1 MNKQQRIN
9 RIVAILRDKNGESI
23 KELANQLG
31 VTEMTI
37 RRDIKHL
44 QESRIVRV
52 VSGAVIY
59 NGEPMDESDG
69 DRYNLSVQKSRRVSE
84 KYRIGKMAASLVQPK
99 DVIYIDIGTTT
110 PNIIQH
116 LPENMPV
123 VIVCCTMNALME
135 TQKKGIEEIGRAHV

>member
-59 NGEPMDESDG
+59 NG
-69 DRYNLSVQKSRRVSE
+69 
-84 KYRIGKMAASLVQPK
+84 
-99 DVIYIDIGTTT
+99 
-110 PNIIQH
+110 
-116 LPENMPV
+116 
-123 VIVCCTMNALME
+123 
-135 TQKKGIEEIGRAHV
+135 